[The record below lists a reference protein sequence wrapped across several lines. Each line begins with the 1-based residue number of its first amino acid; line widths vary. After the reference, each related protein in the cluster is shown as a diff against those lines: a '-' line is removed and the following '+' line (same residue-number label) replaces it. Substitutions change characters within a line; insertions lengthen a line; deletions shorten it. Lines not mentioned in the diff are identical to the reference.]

1 MRVASLPVPAVVGTA
16 IHGSAGPGYGT
27 LPRQSLEMVP
37 GARPGAE
44 QAGGRLGGVQHRAA
58 ADAQDDV
65 DAGAAAPREKRVDER
80 RRWFARHGLEV
91 DDDPGVFQLLSKD
104 RPALTPDERGAPVT
118 TRT

>member
-27 LPRQSLEMVP
+27 LRGNPSMVP

-80 RRWFARHGLEV
+80 RRWFARHGLKV
-91 DDDPGVFQLLSKD
+91 DDDPGVFQLLS
-104 RPALTPDERGAPVT
+104 
-118 TRT
+118 